1 MVTGAAG
8 FLGSHLVDRLLS
20 ESHKVIGVDSF
31 TGSYSPK
38 SKRENVSTALRDPNY
53 ALLEVDVAD
62 LTVSMFPELPE
73 YVFHLAG
80 QPGVRQSWG
89 RGFAGYVQRNILATQ
104 SLLEALRSRPPRR
117 FLLASSSSVYGACGR
132 YPMGE
137 TQPPRPI
144 SPYGVSKLAA
154 ENLCFAYSREFSFS
168 SVALRFFTAYGPRQ
182 RPDMGVFR
190 FLHAASSGRPVE
202 VFGGAETQRDYTYV
216 DDVIDA
222 CLAAMHLDVRFEA
235 INVGNGRPISL
246 TECLDVISRVTE
258 RDLIRLH
265 RDRPPG
271 DSTKTHADIRKARSL
286 LGFEPKWSFPAGVKK
301 QWEWYLGLPTT
312 RAAVCE
318 PGPATPRATR
328 NTGNGTND

>member
-1 MVTGAAG
+1 MSVCMVTGAAG
-8 FLGSHLVDRLLS
+8 FLGSHLVDRLLG
-20 ESHKVIGVDSF
+20 ESHRVIGVDSF
-31 TGSYSPK
+31 TGCYSPE
-38 SKRENVSTALRDPNY
+38 SKRANVSAALRDPNY
-53 ALLEVDVAD
+53 ALLEADAAD

-89 RGFAGYVQRNILATQ
+89 RGFTDYVRRNIAATQ

-117 FLLASSSSVYGACGR
+117 FLLASSSSVYGASES
-132 YPMGE
+132 YPTGE

-168 SVALRFFTAYGPRQ
+168 SVVLRFFTAYGPRQ

-190 FLHAASSGRPVE
+190 FLHAASGGRPVE
-202 VFGGAETQRDYTYV
+202 VFGGAETKRDYTYV

-222 CLAAMHLDVRFEA
+222 CLAAMRLDVRFEA
-235 INVGNGRPISL
+235 INIGSGRPVSL
-246 TECLDVISRVTE
+246 AECLDVISRVTGRE
-258 RDLIRLH
+258 LIRLH

-271 DSTKTHADIRKARSL
+271 DSTKTHADIEKARSL
-286 LGFEPKWSFPAGVKK
+286 FGFEPKWPFPAGVKK
-301 QWEWYLGLPTT
+301 QWEWYLALPAT

-318 PGPATPRATR
+318 PSPATP
-328 NTGNGTND
+328 